1 MEEMKTGSAF
11 NDATKIEESKTET
24 DTNKVND
31 NLPETK
37 QAENESL
44 EPTNT
49 TEDKAEKVVEPVI
62 EPVVEPVVKP
72 DKSGEETAVHSP
84 TTPDEDSAI
93 EDAVEN
99 DELIENPELAENG
112 NHELDATSESEVS
125 ELHET
130 SEKTIVE
137 NSTEIDSEIVKNQE
151 TESQDEEILDKML
164 GASAEMAKEDED
176 TVFND
181 ILNES
186 DAQSSEVI
194 DENQRQAKLSM
205 LRYLAENI
213 VISICDTSKD
223 VILKKFTYFVLKV
236 VRVEAIEKSFTQI
249 LFS

>member
-49 TEDKAEKVVEPVI
+49 FIHTEDKAEKVVEPVI
-62 EPVVEPVVKP
+62 EPIVEPVVEPVVKP

-130 SEKTIVE
+130 SEETIVE

-151 TESQDEEILDKML
+151 TESQDEEILDEML

-194 DENQRQAKLSM
+194 DENQR
-205 LRYLAENI
+205 
-213 VISICDTSKD
+213 
-223 VILKKFTYFVLKV
+223 
-236 VRVEAIEKSFTQI
+236 
-249 LFS
+249 